1 MLTAPGRDACAAD
14 LEEYFALLRIMGRP
28 LSEVDPTTPG
38 GVCSTEGC
46 VRKECTLWYGKVG
59 SKICR
64 NCYDKAKTARSRES
78 GGSSSSGSKRPREDD
93 LPSPETILLGA
104 DATIAEIHSIV
115 DERFAAAPSP
125 PCPLDDASR
134 AVCARRQFNDSK
146 LERWER
152 RNADAERVLEHE
164 FLVHATVHENDK
176 DKEGE
181 KVLVWL
187 TPADIFRV
195 RGMEADFHQMFND
208 MAQEREERRVAA
220 LQPFTET

>member
-1 MLTAPGRDACAAD
+1 MKGSPLP
-14 LEEYFALLRIMGRP
+14 LPPLALSMTRR
-28 LSEVDPTTPG
+28 V
-38 GVCSTEGC
+38 
-46 VRKECTLWYGKVG
+46 
-59 SKICR
+59 
-64 NCYDKAKTARSRES
+64 
-78 GGSSSSGSKRPREDD
+78 
-93 LPSPETILLGA
+93 LL
-104 DATIAEIHSIV
+104 
-115 DERFAAAPSP
+115 
-125 PCPLDDASR
+125 

>member
-1 MLTAPGRDACAAD
+1 MQHVLTAPGRDACAAD

-93 LPSPETILLGA
+93 LPTPETILLGA

-134 AVCARRQFNDSK
+134 AVSCLCSQAVQ
-146 LERWER
+146 
-152 RNADAERVLEHE
+152 
-164 FLVHATVHENDK
+164 
-176 DKEGE
+176 
-181 KVLVWL
+181 
-187 TPADIFRV
+187 
-195 RGMEADFHQMFND
+195 
-208 MAQEREERRVAA
+208 
-220 LQPFTET
+220 